1 MFVRRAAGCA
11 HLAVVSTSPGVL
23 SRPVPADKAYANLPD
38 RLRCAR
44 TNYFAYLQ
52 PRMRNRCIN
61 ASDSAFVLSFPI

>member
-38 RLRCAR
+38 RLRRAR
-44 TNYFAYLQ
+44 TIYFSYLQ
-52 PRMRNRCIN
+52 PRMRNRCPM
-61 ASDSAFVLSFPI
+61 ALALKVLAYLF